1 MDCQNVYNPVRTNIL
16 SSMIQRRLC
25 YIHLSSPLII
35 RSKCIRTNFSVHRIN
50 MINRLLVFKE
60 QFFFDRGANVYFLQK
75 KNKYG
80 WIAYSVRS
88 STASFILLLCLLF
101 RLPLRPLLYFY
112 CLLSGLLLRLFFVI
126 LLRFLVFI
134 IQRPLFSASSMC
146 ALMRLFCNFTASS
159 ACDITD
165 FTVCHFTVH
174 FVFFSIVSSVWNSYC
189 FSVRPLFILQ
199 LCLLLRIIYVFHL
212 LCPLFGPQLRLL
224 FVHSLCISFLFY
236 CFLCLFFY
244 YVLYFNCLW
253 YYTALVRF

>member
-1 MDCQNVYNPVRTNIL
+1 MDELRIL
-16 SSMIQRRLC
+16 FG
-25 YIHLSSPLII
+25 PLQ
-35 RSKCIRTNFSVHRIN
+35 
-50 MINRLLVFKE
+50 RLLF
-60 QFFFDRGANVYFLQK
+60 
-75 KNKYG
+75 
-80 WIAYSVRS
+80 
-88 STASFILLLCLLF
+88 
-101 RLPLRPLLYFY
+101 FY
-112 CLLSGLLLRLFFVI
+112 CAFCLGFHCVLCFPSI
-126 LLRFLVFI
+126 ASCLVFYCVFSLSFSCVFCFFL
-134 IQRPLFSASSMC
+134 QRPLFSASSMC

-236 CFLCLFFY
+236 CFLCFFFY
-244 YVLYFNCLW
+244 YVLYFNCL
-253 YYTALVRF
+253 